1 MRSVKII
8 FFIVF
13 IVFIV
18 FTGVAVRPARAA
30 GDPLEELLQR
40 TNDQVSA
47 YLDRISEVSCSERV
61 LQEKLGDSGKTV
73 EKEESAF
80 NYLILLSS
88 ANGDVNLVESRLA
101 EEDKPVKK
109 LQRPLL
115 VSNGFATLFLVFHP
129 YYAAGFNFTDGGEET
144 VNGRKLAKIHFQHIP
159 GTRTPAALAVGGRE
173 FPLDLTGMAWIDIET
188 GTIARIVAGIDTGME
203 DVGLRT
209 LRSDVRYSPV
219 TFHNPPDTYWLPS
232 EMTIEVETK
241 HQHWRNTHRF
251 SDYKKFSVNTKET
264 QARQ

>member
-1 MRSVKII
+1 MRSLKITFLIVYLI
-8 FFIVF
+8 FGGI
-13 IVFIV
+13 
-18 FTGVAVRPARAA
+18 AARPARAA
-30 GDPLEELLQR
+30 GDPLEDLLRR
-40 TNDQVSA
+40 TSDHVSS
-47 YLDRISEVSCSERV
+47 YLERISEVSCSERV

-80 NYLILLSS
+80 NYLIMLSS
-88 ANGDVNLVESRLA
+88 ASGELDLVESRLA
-101 EEDKPVKK
+101 DESKPAKK

-115 VSNGFATLFLVFHP
+115 VSNGFTTLFLVFHP
-129 YYAAGFNFTDGGEET
+129 YYSAGFKFTDDGEES
-144 VNGRKLAKIHFQHIP
+144 VNGRMLAKVAFQHIP

-173 FPLDLTGMAWIDIET
+173 FPLDLSGTAWIDIET
-188 GTIARIVAGIDTGME
+188 GTIVRIVAGIGTAME

-209 LRSDVRYSPV
+209 LQSDIQYAPV

-232 EMTIEVETK
+232 QATIEVETR

-251 SDYKKFSVNTKET
+251 SDYKRFSVNTKET

>member
-1 MRSVKII
+1 MRSLKIA
-8 FFIVF
+8 FLIVI
-13 IVFIV
+13 IVCV
-18 FTGVAVRPARAA
+18 GAAARSARAA
-30 GDPLEELLQR
+30 GDPLEELLRR
-40 TNDQVSA
+40 TSEQVNS
-47 YLDRISEVSCSERV
+47 YLDRISEVSCNERV

-88 ANGDVNLVESRLA
+88 ANGEMNLVESRLA
-101 EEDKPVKK
+101 DQDKPAKK

-129 YYAAGFNFTDGGEET
+129 YYAAGFKFTDDGEEN
-144 VNGRKLAKIHFQHIP
+144 VNGRTLAKIHFQHVP

-173 FPLDLTGMAWIDIET
+173 FPLELSGTAWIDIGT
-188 GTIARIVAGIDTGME
+188 GTIMRIVAGIETGME

-209 LRSDVRYSPV
+209 LRSDVQYMPV
-219 TFHNPPDTYWLPS
+219 SFHNPPDTYWLPS
-232 EMTIEVETK
+232 EATIEVETR

-251 SDYKKFSVNTKET
+251 SDYKRFSVNTKEQ

>member
-1 MRSVKII
+1 MRSLK
-8 FFIVF
+8 IVF
-13 IVFIV
+13 LIVSLV
-18 FTGVAVRPARAA
+18 LAGVAARPALAA
-30 GDPLEELLQR
+30 GDSLEELLHR
-40 TNDQVSA
+40 TSDQVSA
-47 YLDRISEVSCSERV
+47 YLERISEVSCSERV
-61 LQEKLGDSGKTV
+61 LQEKLGDSGKIV

-80 NYLILLSS
+80 NYLIMLSS
-88 ANGDVNLVESRLA
+88 ASGEVDLVESRLA
-101 EEDKPVKK
+101 DTDKPAKK

-129 YYAAGFNFTDGGEET
+129 YYSAGFKFTDDGPET
-144 VNGRKLAKIHFQHIP
+144 VNGRTLAKVAFQHIP

-173 FPLDLTGMAWIDIET
+173 FPLDLSGTAWIDIET
-188 GTIARIVAGIDTGME
+188 GTIVRIVAGIGTAME

-209 LRSDVRYSPV
+209 LQSDIQYAPV

-232 EMTIEVETK
+232 QATIEVETR

-251 SDYKKFSVNTKET
+251 SDYKRFSVNTKET

>member
-1 MRSVKII
+1 MWQPKPTRVAASISQRAEPRSSE
-8 FFIVF
+8 
-13 IVFIV
+13 
-18 FTGVAVRPARAA
+18 R
-30 GDPLEELLQR
+30 
-40 TNDQVSA
+40 VSA

-88 ANGDVNLVESRLA
+88 ADGDINLVESRLA
-101 EEDKPVKK
+101 DDGRPPKK

-144 VNGRKLAKIHFQHIP
+144 VNGQTLAKIHFQHIP

-173 FPLDLTGMAWIDIET
+173 FPLDLTGTAWIDVKT
-188 GTIARIVAGIDTGME
+188 GIITRIVAGIEAGME

-209 LRSDVRYSPV
+209 LKSDVQYSPV
-219 TFHNPPDTYWLPS
+219 TFHNPADTYWLPS
-232 EMTIEVETK
+232 EVTVEVETR

-251 SDYKKFSVNTKET
+251 ADYKRFSVNTKEI

>member
-1 MRSVKII
+1 MRSLKIA
-8 FFIVF
+8 FLTVF
-13 IVFIV
+13 LLFA
-18 FTGVAVRPARAA
+18 GVAARPAGAA
-30 GDPLEELLQR
+30 GDPLGELLRR
-40 TNDQVSA
+40 TSDQVSA
-47 YLDRISEVSCSERV
+47 YLDKISEVSCSERV
-61 LQEKLGDSGKTV
+61 LQEKLDDHGKTV

-101 EEDKPVKK
+101 EADKAAKK

-115 VSNGFATLFLVFHP
+115 VSNGFATLFLIFHP
-129 YYAAGFNFTDGGEET
+129 YYAAGFDFSDGGEET
-144 VNGRKLAKIHFQHIP
+144 VNGRTLAKIHFQHVP

-173 FPLDLTGMAWIDIET
+173 FPLDLTGMAWIDVET
-188 GTIARIVAGIDTGME
+188 ATIVRIVGGIDSGME

-209 LRSDVRYSPV
+209 LRSDVQYSPV
-219 TFHNPPDTYWLPS
+219 AFHDPPATYWLPS
-232 EMTIEVETK
+232 EVTVEVETK

-251 SDYKKFSVNTKET
+251 SDYKRFSVNTRET

>member
-1 MRSVKII
+1 MRSLKIA
-8 FFIVF
+8 FLIVI
-13 IVFIV
+13 IVCAG
-18 FTGVAVRPARAA
+18 TAARPARAA
-30 GDPLEELLQR
+30 GDPLEELIRR
-40 TNDQVSA
+40 TSEQVSA

-88 ANGDVNLVESRLA
+88 TNGEMNLVESRLA
-101 EEDKPVKK
+101 DQDKPAKK

-115 VSNGFATLFLVFHP
+115 VSNGFATMFLVFHP
-129 YYAAGFNFTDGGEET
+129 YYAAGFKFTDDGEEN
-144 VNGRKLAKIHFQHIP
+144 VNGRALAKVHFQHVP

-173 FPLDLTGMAWIDIET
+173 FPLEISGTAWIDIGT
-188 GTIARIVAGIDTGME
+188 GTITRIVAGIETGME

-209 LRSDVRYSPV
+209 LRSDVEYTAVS
-219 TFHNPPDTYWLPS
+219 FHNPPDTYWLPS
-232 EMTIEVETK
+232 EATIEVETR

-251 SDYKKFSVNTKET
+251 SDYKRFSVNTKEQ

>member
-1 MRSVKII
+1 MCSLKII
-8 FFIVF
+8 FLITSLAFAGAAARTV
-13 IVFIV
+13 
-18 FTGVAVRPARAA
+18 RAA
-30 GDPLEELLQR
+30 GDPLDELLRR
-40 TNDQVSA
+40 TSDQVSA
-47 YLDRISEVSCSERV
+47 YLERISEVSCDERV

-80 NYLILLSS
+80 NYLILLTN
-88 ANGDVNLVESRLA
+88 ANGEVNLVESRLA
-101 EEDKPVKK
+101 DVDKPAKK

-129 YYAAGFNFTDGGEET
+129 YYAAGFKFTDAGEET
-144 VNGRKLAKIHFQHIP
+144 SNGRTLAKVAFQHVP

-173 FPLDLTGMAWIDIET
+173 FPLELSGTAWIDMET
-188 GTIARIVAGIDTGME
+188 GTIVRIVAGIETGME

-209 LRSDVRYSPV
+209 LRSDILYTPV

-232 EMTIEVETK
+232 QATIEVETR

-251 SDYKKFSVNTKET
+251 SDYKRFSVNTKET

>member
-1 MRSVKII
+1 MRSLKIA
-8 FFIVF
+8 FLIVI
-13 IVFIV
+13 IVCAG
-18 FTGVAVRPARAA
+18 TAARPARAA
-30 GDPLEELLQR
+30 GDPLEELIRR
-40 TNDQVSA
+40 TSEQVSA

-88 ANGDVNLVESRLA
+88 TNGEMNLVESRLA
-101 EEDKPVKK
+101 DQDKPAKK

-115 VSNGFATLFLVFHP
+115 VSNGFATMFLVFHP
-129 YYAAGFNFTDGGEET
+129 YYAAGFKFTDDGEEN
-144 VNGRKLAKIHFQHIP
+144 VNGRALAKVHFQHVP

-173 FPLDLTGMAWIDIET
+173 IPLEISGTAWIDIGT
-188 GTIARIVAGIDTGME
+188 GTITRIVAGIETGME

-209 LRSDVRYSPV
+209 LRSDVEYTAVS
-219 TFHNPPDTYWLPS
+219 FHNPPDTYWLPS
-232 EMTIEVETK
+232 EATIEVETR

-251 SDYKKFSVNTKET
+251 SDYKRFSVNTKEQ

>member
-1 MRSVKII
+1 MRSLKIK
-8 FFIVF
+8 FFLALLACA
-13 IVFIV
+13 
-18 FTGVAVRPARAA
+18 GVAAGSARAA
-30 GDPLEELLQR
+30 GDPLEELLRR
-40 TNDQVSA
+40 TSEQVNA

-88 ANGDVNLVESRLA
+88 TNGEMNLVESRLVDQ
-101 EEDKPVKK
+101 EKPAKK

-129 YYAAGFNFTDGGEET
+129 YYAAGFKFTDDGQEN
-144 VNGRKLAKIHFQHIP
+144 VNGRALAKIHFQHTP

-173 FPLDLTGMAWIDIET
+173 FPLELSGTAWIDVET
-188 GTIARIVAGIDTGME
+188 GTITRIAAGIETGME

-209 LRSDVRYSPV
+209 LRSDVEYAPV

-232 EMTIEVETK
+232 EATIEVETR

-251 SDYKKFSVNTKET
+251 SDYKRFSVNTKET

>member
-1 MRSVKII
+1 MRSLKITFLLAFII
-8 FFIVF
+8 FA
-13 IVFIV
+13 
-18 FTGVAVRPARAA
+18 GHAARPARAA
-30 GDPLEELLQR
+30 DDPLEELLRR
-40 TNDQVSA
+40 TSDQVTS
-47 YLDRISEVSCSERV
+47 YLERISEVSCDERV

-80 NYLILLSS
+80 NYLILLTS
-88 ANGDVNLVESRLA
+88 ANGELNLVESRLA
-101 EEDKPVKK
+101 DEGKPAKK

-129 YYAAGFNFTDGGEET
+129 YYSAGFKFTDAGEET
-144 VNGRKLAKIHFQHIP
+144 GNGRTLAKVAFQHVP

-173 FPLDLTGMAWIDIET
+173 FPLDLSGTAWIDMET
-188 GTIARIVAGIDTGME
+188 GTITRIAAGIEAGME

-209 LRSDVRYSPV
+209 LRSDILYAPV
-219 TFHNPPDTYWLPS
+219 TFHNPSVTYWLPS
-232 EMTIEVETK
+232 QATIEVETR

-251 SDYKKFSVNTKET
+251 SDYKRFSVNTKEI

>member
-1 MRSVKII
+1 MRNLKII
-8 FFIVF
+8 LLLAFIVSAA
-13 IVFIV
+13 
-18 FTGVAVRPARAA
+18 TAARPARAA
-30 GDPLEELLQR
+30 GDPLEELIRR
-40 TNDQVSA
+40 TSEQVSL
-47 YLDRISEVSCSERV
+47 YLERISEVSCSERV

-80 NYLILLSS
+80 NYLVLLSS
-88 ANGDVNLVESRLA
+88 ANGEVNLVESRLVDA
-101 EEDKPVKK
+101 GKPAKK

-129 YYAAGFNFTDGGEET
+129 YYAAGFKFTYAGAED
-144 VNGRKLAKIHFQHIP
+144 VVGRALAKVHFEHIP

-173 FPLDLTGMAWIDIET
+173 FPLDLSGTAWIDVET
-188 GTIARIVAGIDTGME
+188 GTITRIAAGIETGME

-209 LRSDVRYSPV
+209 LRSEVEYAPVSFRNSP
-219 TFHNPPDTYWLPS
+219 DAYWLPS
-232 EMTIEVETK
+232 QATIEVETR

-251 SDYKKFSVNTKET
+251 SDYKRFSVNTKET

>member
-1 MRSVKII
+1 MRNLKIS
-8 FFIVF
+8 FLIVF
-13 IVFIV
+13 IIFA
-18 FTGVAVRPARAA
+18 GVTAGTARAA
-30 GDPLEELLQR
+30 DDPLRELLRR
-40 TNDQVSA
+40 TSDQVSA

-101 EEDKPVKK
+101 EDDKAIKK
-109 LQRPLL
+109 LQHPLL

-144 VNGRKLAKIHFQHIP
+144 VNGRTLAKIHFQHIP

-173 FPLDLTGMAWIDIET
+173 FPLDLTGLAWIDIET
-188 GTIARIVAGIDTGME
+188 GIITRIAAGIDTGME

-209 LRSDVRYSPV
+209 LRSDVQYSPI

-232 EMTIEVETK
+232 EVTIEVETK

>member
-1 MRSVKII
+1 MRSLKIA
-8 FFIVF
+8 FLIVF
-13 IVFIV
+13 IVC
-18 FTGVAVRPARAA
+18 TGAAARPARAA
-30 GDPLEELLQR
+30 GDPLEELLRR
-40 TNDQVSA
+40 TSEQVSS
-47 YLDRISEVSCSERV
+47 YLERISEVSCSERV

-88 ANGDVNLVESRLA
+88 TNGEMNLVESRLSDQ
-101 EEDKPVKK
+101 DKPAKK

-129 YYAAGFNFTDGGEET
+129 YYAAGFKFTDDGEEN
-144 VNGRKLAKIHFQHIP
+144 VNGRTLAKVRFQHVP

-173 FPLDLTGMAWIDIET
+173 FPLELSGTAWIDIGT
-188 GTIARIVAGIDTGME
+188 GTITRIVAGIDAGME

-209 LRSDVRYSPV
+209 LRSDVEYMPV
-219 TFHNPPDTYWLPS
+219 TFHNLPDTYWLPS
-232 EMTIEVETK
+232 EATIEVETR

-251 SDYKKFSVNTKET
+251 SDYKRFSVNTKEQ

>member
-1 MRSVKII
+1 MRNLKIT
-8 FFIVF
+8 FILVF
-13 IVFIV
+13 IAFA
-18 FTGVAVRPARAA
+18 GVASRPARAA
-30 GDPLEELLQR
+30 GDPLEVLLQR
-40 TNDQVSA
+40 TSEQVSL

-61 LQEKLGDSGKTV
+61 LQEKLGDNGKTI

-88 ANGDVNLVESRLA
+88 ANGEISLVESRLVD
-101 EEDKPVKK
+101 EDKPAKK

-129 YYAAGFNFTDGGEET
+129 YYVAGFQFTDAGEEI
-144 VNGRKLAKIHFQHIP
+144 VNGGKLAKVHFQHVP

-173 FPLDLTGMAWIDIET
+173 FPLDLSGTAWIDAET
-188 GTIARIVAGIDTGME
+188 GTIKRIVAGIETGME

-209 LRSDVRYSPV
+209 LRSNVEYTQVS
-219 TFHNPPDTYWLPS
+219 FHNPPDTFWLPS
-232 EMTIEVETK
+232 ETTIEVETR

-251 SDYKKFSVNTKET
+251 SDYKKFTVNTKET

>member
-1 MRSVKII
+1 MGSLRMTFLLASIAVAC
-8 FFIVF
+8 
-13 IVFIV
+13 
-18 FTGVAVRPARAA
+18 VAVRPARAA
-30 GDPLEELLQR
+30 GDPLEELLRR
-40 TNDQVSA
+40 TSEQVTS

-61 LQEKLGDSGKTV
+61 TQEKLGDSGKTI

-80 NYLILLSS
+80 NYLVLLSS
-88 ANGDVNLVESRLA
+88 SNGELNLIESRIA
-101 EEDKPVKK
+101 DEEKPAKK

-129 YYAAGFNFTDGGEET
+129 YYAAGFKFAAAGEET
-144 VNGRKLAKIHFQHIP
+144 ANGRTLAKVDFQHVP

-173 FPLDLTGMAWIDIET
+173 FPLDLSGTAWIDIES
-188 GTIARIVAGIDTGME
+188 GIIVRIVAGIGTGME

-209 LRSDVRYSPV
+209 LRSDVAYAPV
-219 TFHNPPDTYWLPS
+219 SFHNPPDVYWLPS
-232 EMTIEVETK
+232 QATIEVETR

-251 SDYKKFSVNTKET
+251 SDYKRFSVHTKEQ

>member
-1 MRSVKII
+1 MRSLKII
-8 FFIVF
+8 FPVVF
-13 IVFIV
+13 IIFACIP
-18 FTGVAVRPARAA
+18 TCPARAA
-30 GDPLEELLQR
+30 DDSLEELLHR
-40 TNDQVSA
+40 TSEHVSA

-61 LQEKLGDSGKTV
+61 LQEKLGDGGKTI

-80 NYLILLSS
+80 NYLVLLSS
-88 ANGDVNLVESRLA
+88 ASGEVSLVESRLA
-101 EEDKPVKK
+101 DEDKPAKK

-129 YYAAGFNFTDGGEET
+129 YYAPGFKFTDGGEEA
-144 VNGRKLAKIHFQHIP
+144 VNGRTIAKVHFEHIP

-173 FPLDLTGMAWIDIET
+173 FPLDLSGIAWIDMET
-188 GTIARIVAGIDTGME
+188 GTITRIAAGIDTGME

-209 LRSDVRYSPV
+209 MRSDVVYTPV
-219 TFHNPPDTYWLPS
+219 NFHNPPDTYWLPS
-232 EMTIEVETK
+232 QVTIEVETR

-264 QARQ
+264 LARQ

>member
-1 MRSVKII
+1 MRSLKITFI
-8 FFIVF
+8 LGFIVF
-13 IVFIV
+13 AGI
-18 FTGVAVRPARAA
+18 AARPARAA
-30 GDPLEELLQR
+30 GYPLEELLHR
-40 TNDQVSA
+40 TSEHVSL

-61 LQEKLGDSGKTV
+61 LQEKLGDNGKTI
-73 EKEESAF
+73 EKEESGF

-88 ANGDVNLVESRLA
+88 ANGEISLVESRLV
-101 EEDKPVKK
+101 EEDKPAKK

-129 YYAAGFNFTDGGEET
+129 YYAAGFQFTDAGEET
-144 VNGRKLAKIHFQHIP
+144 VNGVKLAKVHFQHVP

-173 FPLDLTGMAWIDIET
+173 FPLDLSGTAWIDIET
-188 GTIARIVAGIDTGME
+188 GTIRRIVAGIEAGME

-209 LRSDVRYSPV
+209 LRSNVEYTQVS
-219 TFHNPPDTYWLPS
+219 FHNPPDTSWLPS
-232 EMTIEVETK
+232 EATIEVETR

-251 SDYKKFSVNTKET
+251 SDYKKFTVNTKET

>member
-1 MRSVKII
+1 MRSLKII
-8 FFIVF
+8 FPVVF
-13 IVFIV
+13 IIFACIA
-18 FTGVAVRPARAA
+18 TCPARAA
-30 GDPLEELLQR
+30 DDSLEELLHR
-40 TNDQVSA
+40 TSEHVSA

-88 ANGDVNLVESRLA
+88 ASGEVSLVESRLA
-101 EEDKPVKK
+101 DEDKPAKK
-109 LQRPLL
+109 VQRPLL

-129 YYAAGFNFTDGGEET
+129 YYSAGFKFTDGGEET
-144 VNGRKLAKIHFQHIP
+144 VNGRTIAKVHFEHIP

-173 FPLDLTGMAWIDIET
+173 FPLDLSGIAWIDMET
-188 GTIARIVAGIDTGME
+188 GTITRIAAGIDSGME

-209 LRSDVRYSPV
+209 MRSDVVYTPV

-232 EMTIEVETK
+232 EVTVEVETR

-264 QARQ
+264 LARQ